1 MKRYELNERGR
12 LIWIEIPVVTIAVVF
27 TCTNALELV
36 VRWMFGY

>member
-12 LIWIEIPVVTIAVVF
+12 LIWIEIPVVTVAVVF

-36 VRWMFGY
+36 VRWIYGY